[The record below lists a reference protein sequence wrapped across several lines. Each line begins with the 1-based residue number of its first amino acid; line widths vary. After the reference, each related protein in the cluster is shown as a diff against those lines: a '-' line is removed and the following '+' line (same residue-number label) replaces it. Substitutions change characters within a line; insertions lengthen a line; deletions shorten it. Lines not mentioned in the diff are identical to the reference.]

1 MKISRKTLK
10 RIIKEEYARH
20 RRLLNAYAFSTL
32 NESSA
37 DIVEACINKC
47 IEKLMPKRMAVEHE
61 LMQGRRFSIT
71 IHNCVRE
78 CCIEMGCEDAE
89 MGVLAAVQQHFE
101 SQMNIHPGR

>member
-20 RRLLNAYAFSTL
+20 RRLWNAYAFSTL

-37 DIVEACINKC
+37 DIVEECIKKC
-47 IEKLMPKRMAVEHE
+47 IEKLNLHRTKVELE

-71 IHNCVRE
+71 MHKCVRE

-89 MGVLAAVQQHFE
+89 AGVLAAVQLHFE
-101 SQMNIHPGR
+101 SQMNIQ